1 MKLNLPHLTYQRIGE
16 IADQF
21 LSKYHPK
28 LSLPIPI
35 EEIAESKLNLK
46 IFEQINL
53 RKDFDVDSFLTSDLS
68 TIFIDFNIYAN
79 VENRT
84 RCSIAHE
91 IGHLI
96 LHGNLLSKQ
105 KIDSTGGL
113 DKFLSSV
120 NDDDYGWL
128 EYQAY
133 SFASQVLVPKKLLLN
148 QINKSMGYLP
158 NQATLETIS
167 PIAQDLLEIFH
178 VSGDLMLRRLEKEG
192 IVLSNRK

>member
-35 EEIAESKLNLK
+35 EQIAESKLNLK
-46 IFEQINL
+46 IFEQIDL
-53 RKDFDVDSFLTSDLS
+53 KKDYDVDSFLTSDLS

-96 LHGNLLSKQ
+96 LHGELLRKQ
-105 KIDSTGGL
+105 KINSKDELG
-113 DKFLSSV
+113 KFLDSID
-120 NDDDYGWL
+120 DDDYGWF

-133 SFASQVLVPKKLLLN
+133 SFASQVLVPKKLLIS
-148 QINKSMGYLP
+148 QIKQRMGYLP
-158 NQATLETIS
+158 DKTALETLS
-167 PIAQDLLEIFH
+167 SIAQDLLEIFQ

-192 IVLSNRK
+192 VVLSNRK